1 MRYRLP
7 ESVTV
12 EGRTYPIR
20 SDYRAILDILA
31 AFNDPELSDEEKMIV
46 CLSIFYPEYPNVNPD
61 HIEKLY
67 QETMAFIDAGMP
79 KDDKEKP
86 ALVYWEQDE
95 PLIVPAI
102 NKIAHR
108 DIRSSDHLHWWTFI
122 GYFME
127 IGESLFSTIIDIR
140 SKKAKGKKLEKYEQE
155 FFKENKHL
163 ILRQKSADEQAQIE
177 AEKAAINAM
186 LGY

>member
-31 AFNDPELSDEEKMIV
+31 AFNDPELSDEEKMVV
-46 CLSIFYPEYPNVNPD
+46 CLSIFYPDYPHVDPA
-61 HIEKLY
+61 HIDQLY
-67 QETMAFIDAGMP
+67 QETMTFIDAGMP
-79 KDDKEKP
+79 RDEKEKP

-108 DIRSSDHLHWWTFI
+108 DIRSSDHLHWWTFL

-127 IGESLFSTIIDIR
+127 IGESLFSEVLNIR
-140 SKKAKGKKLEKYEQE
+140 SKRATGKKLEKHEKE
-155 FFKENKHL
+155 FEKDNKHL
-163 ILRQKSADEQAQIE
+163 INRRRSAEEQAQID
-177 AEKAAINAM
+177 AEKEAINKL
-186 LGY
+186 LGF